1 MMARRD
7 RRSRSGTALAFSPS
21 TTTSPLSISTMRKSA
36 CMMEDLPAPDRNTT
50 PASHHTRSEGHLHL
64 NHHTL
69 SYLTGST
76 AYSDSLTT
84 IDSERDSSQHMRRVR
99 AVPQPHILELHSASG
114 RPVAHFRF
122 RSGSSAH
129 HFESISSG
137 RALFH
142 RKALASH
149 ASFAW

>member
-7 RRSRSGTALAFSPS
+7 RRSRRGTALAFSPS

-36 CMMEDLPAPDRNTT
+36 CMMEDLPAPDRNN
-50 PASHHTRSEGHLHL
+50 TRGQKDIC
-64 NHHTL
+64 TL
-69 SYLTGST
+69 ITLTGST
-76 AYSDSLTT
+76 AYSDSLTA

-137 RALFH
+137 LALLH